1 MDNYLNRSK
10 YKKVSFF
17 RRTKRVQNYESLR
30 IKASR
35 LCPKNGFQTVVGQ
48 FENFSVYLSK

>member
-1 MDNYLNRSK
+1 M
-10 YKKVSFF
+10 
-17 RRTKRVQNYESLR
+17 TQNYESLR

-35 LCPKNGFQTVVGQ
+35 LCPKSGFRNVVGQ